1 VAVVKTHSPFRLQTI
16 GEEIANSVSHGLGA
30 LAALVG
36 LPLLLISAR
45 PHGTVA
51 TIGAAVFGLTA
62 AALYL
67 SSTLYHSLARTR
79 ARRFF
84 QIVDHSAIYLLIAG
98 TYTPF
103 TLGIIHGRL
112 GWILF
117 GLVWGLAAMG
127 VALKATIGVR
137 YDKLS
142 TALYLLMGWLAVI
155 AIKPLWLNLPVPGFV
170 WLVAGGLAYTVGVKF
185 YSSDHRPYHHFV
197 WHLFVLAGTCCHF
210 VAVWRYAV

>member
-1 VAVVKTHSPFRLQTI
+1 MTQEFRAQTV
-16 GEEIANSVSHGLGA
+16 GEEIANSVSHGIGGV
-30 LAALVG
+30 AALVG
-36 LPLLLISAR
+36 LPALLINAR

-51 TIGAAVFGLTA
+51 MIGAAVFGITA
-62 AALYL
+62 ALLYL

-103 TLGIIHGRL
+103 TLGILRGRL

-117 GLVWGLAAMG
+117 ALVWGFAAIG
-127 VALKATIGVR
+127 VAVKATIGVKS
-137 YDKLS
+137 DKLS

-155 AIKPLWLNLPVPGFV
+155 AIKPLWLSLPAPGFV
-170 WLVAGGLAYTVGVKF
+170 WLVAGGLAYTAGVKF

-197 WHLFVLAGTCCHF
+197 WHLFVLAGTACHF
-210 VAVWRYAV
+210 VAVWRYAA